1 MIRRLILAGMAAL
14 SLSLSAAEPFD
25 KFTAGIEENINT
37 PEVPKKAKVQVAE
50 AMTNLT
56 RTFRQEGYISDGV
69 RGGEV
74 TLITIPISDL
84 FAANSRVL
92 KENAL
97 GKLAKLVPY
106 IKRTDKYKVVLAV
119 HSDDTGDDQYAE
131 DLTAER
137 ANVIDE
143 YIASR
148 LGGESPVV
156 PYGLGSDEP
165 LVANTSIANRAKNRR
180 VEIYFIP
187 TEEYIEKIRRNK

>member
-1 MIRRLILAGMAAL
+1 MIRRLLLVCIAAF
-14 SLSLSAAEPFD
+14 SLTLSAAEPFD

-37 PEVPKKAKVQVAE
+37 PEVPKKAKMAVAE
-50 AMTNLT
+50 AMSALT
-56 RTFRQEGYISDGV
+56 RTFRQDGYSCDGV

-74 TLITIPISDL
+74 TLVTIPVSDL

-92 KENAL
+92 KDNAH

-148 LGGESPVV
+148 LGEDSPVV

-165 LVANTSIANRAKNRR
+165 MVANTSIANRAKNRR

-187 TEEYIEKIRRNK
+187 TEEYIAKIRRNK